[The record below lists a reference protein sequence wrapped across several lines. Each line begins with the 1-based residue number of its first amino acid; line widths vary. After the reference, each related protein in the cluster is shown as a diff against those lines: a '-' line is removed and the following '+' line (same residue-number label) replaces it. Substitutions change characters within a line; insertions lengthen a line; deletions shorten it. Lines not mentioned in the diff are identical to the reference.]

1 MQRHRKYPSIFT
13 SPFIPDMQSNKPSIY
28 KKPLITTY
36 SEDEILELIG
46 HANTCGSAEF
56 GSPPFGHAYGYQHG
70 RGHNH

>member
-28 KKPLITTY
+28 KKPVITTY

-46 HANTCGSAEF
+46 PANTCGSA
-56 GSPPFGHAYGYQHG
+56 
-70 RGHNH
+70 